1 MVFWSGNDIILVIKV
16 TKIARLLSIFFIFI
30 AFNAASA
37 IAQTGLAAAKISGFT
52 ITAQNLSRDLEKNL
66 LVLEGNVQVTYKDQ
80 HFSANYIEINMTT
93 KQAIMRG
100 KVLITTNEM
109 TMGGDEIQLDY
120 ESNQAAVING
130 YVQSNNIRFQGRLI
144 EQQNDKNFYVVDAE
158 YTTCNNCPATW
169 SFDGSQIKA
178 ELGGYAFLKS
188 TFLKV
193 GGVPVF
199 WLPYL
204 IVPLK
209 NERQTGLLSPEFGH
223 TDSRKFVFSQSLF
236 WAIDRSQDITFT
248 LKTYELGGLKELLEY
263 RYAWSDST
271 FGQINVSHMQDSVFR
286 SSYRYQYFRDIAHKD
301 DRFNRW
307 SIRSYQQFGLGGQDT
322 AADKIVSSIAN
333 GNVNDDANFS
343 GDFHEDKL
351 RLLVNQVSDLQYPK
365 DFFDEF
371 KKSSADSGLENKI
384 AYSRPT
390 DNTLLS
396 VEAIYFKHL
405 LEANPLASNSAAVHK
420 LPQIRLDTQLFRIS
434 NSPFYMKLDAKADNF
449 YREKKYDDISI
460 LNNQKYVS
468 NVANDPACDHVL
480 ASGQSWSQ
488 CNLTDDGLYNEG
500 QDLLRTGHR
509 INLRSAITT
518 EAITLGS
525 VVNVVPQ
532 FSLNHSSYLFPVG
545 EKKHNHRNLARFD
558 LLSRSKLFN
567 IYDGDLKDGVIENK
581 YKHELIPE
589 IAYSWIP
596 LIQQDAHPFFGSLSG
611 NDQYY
616 SDTAISDNDLMT
628 NKATSSQT
636 LQFDNEDGILDRH
649 VITLTF
655 LNRVIQKNI
664 KDNNYRNI
672 LDFRLSQS
680 YDFYKESQS
689 GKYGQP
695 LSKLTADTTLNLGEF
710 TFINQLVY
718 DTQLAAA
725 DSSSSLTYLN
735 SLQQYFRIGYNSIRS
750 GSVNQDDALLAIG
763 FVTNY
768 LNLLTGVIV
777 DTSENR
783 TSDSRLKKHS
793 LIAQFKPPG
802 ECWAVNF
809 FREQRIGLDA
819 EWKVSFDFS
828 FDGKPTKVILPEE
841 LNIKIN

>member
-1 MVFWSGNDIILVIKV
+1 ML
-16 TKIARLLSIFFIFI
+16 TRLISIFFLFFLCVYSI
-30 AFNAASA
+30 AS
-37 IAQTGLAAAKISGFT
+37 AQTGLAAAKISGFT
-52 ITAQNLSRDLEKNL
+52 VTAKNLSRDMENNL

-80 HFSANYIEINMTT
+80 HFSADYIEINMTT
-93 KQAIMRG
+93 KQAVMRG

-193 GGVPVF
+193 AGVPVF

-223 TDSRKFVFSQSLF
+223 TDSRKFVFNQSLF
-236 WAIDRSQDITFT
+236 WAIDRSQDMTFT
-248 LKTYELGGLKELLEY
+248 LKTYELGGIKELIEY

-271 FGQINVSHMQDSVFR
+271 FGQFTASHMQDSVFR

-301 DRFNRW
+301 DRFDRW
-307 SIRSYQQFGLGGQDT
+307 SIRSYQQFGLGNFTSDIDT
-322 AADKIVSSIAN
+322 PK
-333 GNVNDDANFS
+333 
-343 GDFHEDKL
+343 DFHEDKV
-351 RLLVNQVSDLQYPK
+351 RLLINQVSDLQYPK

-384 AYSRPT
+384 AYSLPT
-390 DNTLLS
+390 DNILLS
-396 VEAIYFKHL
+396 AEAIYFKHL
-405 LEANPLASNSAAVHK
+405 LEANPLSSNSAAVHK
-420 LPQIRLDTQLFRIS
+420 LPELRLNTQLYRLA
-434 NSPFYMKLDAKADNF
+434 NSPFYFKADAVAENF
-449 YREKKYDDISI
+449 YREKKYDDISFF
-460 LNNQKYVS
+460 LNQKFAS
-468 NVANDPACDHVL
+468 NIANDPTCDHAL
-480 ASGQSWSQ
+480 AAGKNWSQ
-488 CNLTDDGLYNEG
+488 CNLTDDGQYNEG
-500 QDLLRTGHR
+500 QDMIRSGQRMNLRTT
-509 INLRSAITT
+509 LTT

-525 VVNVVPQ
+525 VANVTPQ
-532 FSLNHSSYLFPVG
+532 LSLLHSSYLFPVG
-545 EKKHNHRNLARFD
+545 DEKYNQRNMAKFE
-558 LLSRSKLFN
+558 LLSRSKLYN
-567 IYDGDLKDGVIENK
+567 IYDGKVSNGVLENK
-581 YKHELIPE
+581 FKHELIPE
-589 IAYSWIP
+589 ISYAWIP
-596 LIQQDAHPFFGSLSG
+596 WIQQNAHPFFGSLSG
-611 NDQYY
+611 DDQFY
-616 SDTAISDNDLMT
+616 SDSAISDNDFMT
-628 NKATSSQT
+628 NNQNSTQT
-636 LQFDNEDGILDRH
+636 LQFDGNDRILDRH
-649 VITLTF
+649 VITLTL
-655 LNRVIQKNI
+655 LNRVIEKNI
-664 KDNNYRNI
+664 KHNSYKNI

-695 LSKLTADTTLNLGEF
+695 LSKLTADTTLSLGEF
-710 TFINQLVY
+710 IFTNQLVY

-735 SLQQYFRIGYNSIRS
+735 SLQQYFRLGYNSIRS

-768 LNLLTGVIV
+768 LNLLTGVII

-802 ECWAVNF
+802 ECWAINF

-828 FDGKPTKVILPEE
+828 FDGKPTKVIPPEE

>member
-1 MVFWSGNDIILVIKV
+1 MC
-16 TKIARLLSIFFIFI
+16 
-30 AFNAASA
+30 
-37 IAQTGLAAAKISGFT
+37 AQTGLAAAKISGFT
-52 ITAQNLSRDLEKNL
+52 VTAKNLSRDMEKNL
-66 LVLEGNVQVTYKDQ
+66 LILDGDVQVTYKDQ
-80 HFSANYIEINMTT
+80 HFSADYIEINMTT

-144 EQQNDKNFYVVDAE
+144 EQQSDKNFYVVDAE
-158 YTTCNNCPATW
+158 YTTCSNCPATW

-236 WAIDRSQDITFT
+236 WAIDRSQDMTFT
-248 LKTYELGGLKELLEY
+248 LKTYELGGIKQLVEY
-263 RYAWSDST
+263 RYAWSEST
-271 FGQINVSHMQDSVFR
+271 FGQVNVSHMQDSVFR
-286 SSYRYQYFRDIAHKD
+286 SSYRYQYFRDIAHKED
-301 DRFNRW
+301 HFNRW
-307 SIRSYQQFGLGGQDT
+307 SVRSYQQFGLGDSDT
-322 AADKIVSSIAN
+322 DVDKPK
-333 GNVNDDANFS
+333 
-343 GDFHEDKL
+343 DFHEDKV

-371 KKSSADSGLENKI
+371 KKSSADSGLENKM

-390 DNTLLS
+390 DNTLFS
-396 VEAIYFKHL
+396 AEAIYFKHL

-420 LPQIRLDTQLFRIS
+420 LPEVRLNTQLFQIAD
-434 NSPFYMKLDAKADNF
+434 SPFYFKADAKTDHF

-460 LNNQKYVS
+460 SSSQKFVS
-468 NVANDPACDHVL
+468 NVANDPTCDHVL

-488 CNLTDDGLYNEG
+488 CNLTEDGQYNEG
-500 QDLLRTGHR
+500 QDMIRSGQR
-509 INLRSAITT
+509 INLRTALTT

-525 VVNVVPQ
+525 FANITPQ
-532 FSLNHSSYLFPVG
+532 LSYVHSSYLFPVG
-545 EKKHNHRNLARFD
+545 ELKYNQRNLTRFE
-558 LLSRSKLFN
+558 LLSRSKLYN
-567 IYDGDLKDGVIENK
+567 IYDGQTKDGVLENK

-589 IAYSWIP
+589 ISYSWIP
-596 LIQQDAHPFFGSLSG
+596 WIQQNAHPFFGSLSG

-616 SDTAISDNDLMT
+616 SDSAISDNDFMT
-628 NKATSSQT
+628 NNSNSTQN
-636 LQFDNEDGILDRH
+636 LQFDGDDRILDRH
-649 VITLTF
+649 VVTLTF

-664 KDNNYRNI
+664 KDNNYKNI

-695 LSKLTADTTLNLGEF
+695 LSKLTADTTLSLGEF
-710 TFINQLVY
+710 IFTNQLVY

-735 SLQQYFRIGYNSIRS
+735 SLQQYFRLGYSSIRS
-750 GSVNQDDALLAIG
+750 GGVNQDDALLAIG

-768 LNLLTGVIV
+768 LNLLTGVII

-783 TSDSRLKKHS
+783 ASDSRLKKHS

-802 ECWAVNF
+802 ECWAINF

-828 FDGKPTKVILPEE
+828 FDGKPTKVIPPEE